1 MRFSF
6 FIIADTD
13 RYNHFHIEATSMADW
28 RLRFS
33 AMKSHFVKKFP
44 QIPFQV
50 HTDTRLCNDTDDAS
64 YINVMKTNYTFYLL
78 EKRHFDT
85 VEEAHIY
92 RQCLIQSRLHT
103 GMCFIKKSDTKC
115 ERVTLRFVN

>member
-50 HTDTRLCNDTDDAS
+50 HTDIRLCNDTEDAS

-92 RQCLIQSRLHT
+92 RENLIQSRLHK
-103 GMCFIKKSDTKC
+103 CFLRKSDTSHEK
-115 ERVTLRFVN
+115 VTLKFVN